1 MVGTVIAKIA
11 GSTLGDTYTFP
22 AADGA
27 SGEFLKTDGSTNLSF
42 GSAAAGGKIL
52 QVVHTSVTAATF
64 STSSTSAVDIT
75 GMTLDITSVATSS
88 KILLMAVVN
97 FDMSA
102 TTAFAAFTA
111 LRDGSAVDNGIGDAA
126 GSRIRCAAW
135 GSSYSNQAT
144 VSRSMTFLDSPSSTS
159 AVTYK
164 LQVDLDAGTIYLN
177 RSTTDTDNTS
187 FGRTISTLTAMEVG
201 V

>member
-75 GMTLDITSVATSS
+75 GMTLDITPVATSS